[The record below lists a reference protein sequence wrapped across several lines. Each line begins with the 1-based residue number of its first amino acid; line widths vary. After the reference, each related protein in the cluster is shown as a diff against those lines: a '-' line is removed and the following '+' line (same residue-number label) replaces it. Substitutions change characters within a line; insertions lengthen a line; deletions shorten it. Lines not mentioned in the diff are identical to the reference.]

1 MHRKY
6 HENVFLYLEALHKI
20 NPDVPTYSQ
29 QFTGS
34 MVCEDSTD
42 NCYISKCDH
51 CRDGALFK
59 QKYPVETIEAGME
72 CSGDE
77 DEEVQVTWYQ

>member
-1 MHRKY
+1 
-6 HENVFLYLEALHKI
+6 
-20 NPDVPTYSQ
+20 
-29 QFTGS
+29 